1 MTKGE
6 IINIIAKDRWVES
19 IITNIAGD
27 ADDLL
32 NDLAQDIYVDLMLKD
47 EEKVVKLYEA
57 KQLKFFI
64 TRMVLN
70 NIHSKNSPFWMQYKR
85 FTNNMNELG
94 DYADE

>member
-19 IITNIAGD
+19 IIKNIAGD

-70 NIHSKNSPFWMQYKR
+70 NIRSKNSPFWMQYKR

-94 DYADE
+94 EYADE